1 MILLIDRNS
10 NATWLM
16 TLPLPAVTPKT
27 VAKLTQNSG
36 KQKVL
41 TDIFLVFNNLFG
53 FCMAGVAHEKEQKV
67 CGFLLFKIEGEGN
80 YLAA

>member
-1 MILLIDRNS
+1 MANDTSTASGYAENGCKV
-10 NATWLM
+10 NTKFW
-16 TLPLPAVTPKT
+16 KT
-27 VAKLTQNSG
+27 KSSHRY
-36 KQKVL
+36 
-41 TDIFLVFNNLFG
+41 FLVFNNLFG